1 MTKGRDGLYYI
12 PSSFKDNIRVMELQ
26 SDLML
31 KEIDVIHVGMPV
43 DNLSV
48 DRNGDIYAAAFPKIL
63 TLLDSFKDPHHV
75 DSPSTIWRI
84 RKVGSRYEVTKT
96 LEDREAKTMG
106 GATVARHDAKSGM
119 LFIGGTYSR
128 WKHPELV
135 V

>member
-1 MTKGRDGLYYI
+1 MTKGKDGLYYI
-12 PSSFKDNIRVMELQ
+12 PSSIKDNIRVMELQ

-31 KEIDVIHVGMPV
+31 KEVDVIHVGMPI

-63 TLLDSFKDPHHV
+63 RLLDSFKDPHHV

-84 RKVGSRYEVTKT
+84 HKAGLSYEVKKM

-119 LFIGGTYSR
+119 LFIGGNFHDGNIL
-128 WKHPELV
+128 K
-135 V
+135 